1 MNKEDIEKIYNLY
14 SNVWKERC
22 SKFPNESSIG
32 IIKEAPARIVVLG
45 DLHGDWNATIK
56 SLVKAKL
63 IDANNY
69 NKWIGG
75 DTVLVQLGD
84 QIDRCRLDRGFCHLE
99 GATINDEAS
108 DMKILRYFTF
118 LHNEAIKIGGAVY
131 SILGNHEVMNV
142 DGDFRYVSRK
152 NLLEFSKDG
161 TWEDGVKK
169 RREKFKP
176 GNEIANFLACTRK
189 TALVIGKNLFI
200 HAGIVPEIANKYN
213 VNDINR
219 IIALYLFDKLN
230 DKNKYSDLLTNSKT
244 SPYWTRL
251 LGNLN
256 KRDDT
261 EKVKEICDSIFDSGV
276 LTNLLGTDSNHKIER
291 IFLGHTPQ
299 IMEGINTMCD
309 DRIYYVDVGVSQA
322 FDSYD
327 KILQN
332 KNERSKSRNY
342 PFIEIINDTTVN
354 YDKN

>member
-1 MNKEDIEKIYNLY
+1 MKKEDIEKIYDLY
-14 SNVWKERC
+14 TNVWEERC

-32 IIKEAPARIVVLG
+32 VIKEAPNRIIVLG

-63 IDANNY
+63 IDSNNY
-69 NKWIGG
+69 NKWIGC
-75 DTVLVQLGD
+75 DTILVQLGD
-84 QIDRCRLDRGFCHLE
+84 QIDRCRLDRGDCHLE

-118 LHNEAIKIGGAVY
+118 LHNEAIKEGGAVY

-142 DGDFRYVSRK
+142 DGNFRYVSRK
-152 NLLEFSKDG
+152 NLLEFSTDGTIKDG
-161 TWEDGVKK
+161 WEK
-169 RREKFKP
+169 RTEQFKP

-219 IIALYLFDKLN
+219 IIALYLFDKLK
-230 DKNKYSDLLTNSKT
+230 DKDKYSDLLTNSDT

-256 KRDDT
+256 RKINK
-261 EKVKEICDSIFDSGV
+261 EEVKEICHSIFDKEI
-276 LTNLLGTDSNHKIER
+276 LTNLLGTKSNHKIER

-299 IMEGINTMCD
+299 IMKGINTMCD

-327 KILQN
+327 TILQN
-332 KNERSKSRNY
+332 SEHRSKTRNY
-342 PFIEIINDTTVN
+342 PFVEIINDTTVI
-354 YDKN
+354 YEKN